1 MLSQLHNVF
10 QTNPSLQADVC
21 SSEREGGSYGS
32 MVSNRVS
39 EIKKTSSVLSSLRR
53 YKLKSKYYLF
63 DRASNEMS
71 RNFQCFPC

>member
-1 MLSQLHNVF
+1 M
-10 QTNPSLQADVC
+10 QADVC

-53 YKLKSKYYLF
+53 YKIKSKYY
-63 DRASNEMS
+63 
-71 RNFQCFPC
+71 

>member
-1 MLSQLHNVF
+1 M
-10 QTNPSLQADVC
+10 C

-53 YKLKSKYYLF
+53 YKLKSNYYCLKELPMKF
-63 DRASNEMS
+63 REFFNV
-71 RNFQCFPC
+71 FLVKV